1 VFAGFFSPLTAAGAF
16 SAPSFSGTAT
26 LGKGIPIKWSLQG
39 AAGNFISDL
48 STTTVLEAISNPSCS
63 GAPTGNVIL
72 LYSPTTG
79 AKGGS
84 TFRFSTN
91 QFVFNW
97 DTSTGVT
104 PGCYTLVLQLNDG
117 SPLKATTIQLQ

>member
-1 VFAGFFSPLTAAGAF
+1 
-16 SAPSFSGTAT
+16 
-26 LGKGIPIKWSLQG
+26 
-39 AAGNFISDL
+39 
-48 STTTVLEAISNPSCS
+48 
-63 GAPTGNVIL
+63 VIL

-97 DTSTGVT
+97 DTSTGAT
-104 PGCYTLVLQLNDG
+104 AGCYTLVLQLNDG
-117 SPLKATTIQLQ
+117 SPFKATTIQLQ